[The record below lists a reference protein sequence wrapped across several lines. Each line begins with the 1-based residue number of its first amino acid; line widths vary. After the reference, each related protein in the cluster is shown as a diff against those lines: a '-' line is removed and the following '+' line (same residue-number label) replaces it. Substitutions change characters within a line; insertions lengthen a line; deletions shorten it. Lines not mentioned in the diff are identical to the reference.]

1 MWDQIMITY
10 PAAERRANAET
21 PRQGVALRG
30 PAAAS
35 DYYKLLPHGTD
46 HCSASARFQALLV
59 ARVSP
64 CGHVSADETMGLRNV
79 QDS

>member
-1 MWDQIMITY
+1 MITY

-35 DYYKLLPHGTD
+35 DYYKLLPHGRD
-46 HCSASARFQALLV
+46 NLNASPGF
-59 ARVSP
+59 
-64 CGHVSADETMGLRNV
+64 CK
-79 QDS
+79 